1 MKKISSD
8 SIATINLIFTP
19 LLYMS
24 ILLPISLKFHMRYI
38 FPIVIVAHTLLF
50 WGLILYKEWQKDEI

>member
-1 MKKISSD
+1 MKKINSD
-8 SIATINLIFTP
+8 NVAAINLIFTP

-24 ILLPISLKFHMRYI
+24 MLLPISLKFHMLYV
-38 FPIVIVAHTLLF
+38 FPIAIVAHTLLF